1 MTSLA
6 PLLIEG
12 IQYSPLFSRCSG
24 QTPASSSAGSGTK
37 SKKWVFLTPHVSRVR
52 FKDNL
57 DIVCALLQDNSLAHF
72 VSRGLCLLA
81 GGYEALSYDS
91 L

>member
-37 SKKWVFLTPHVSRVR
+37 SKKWVFLTPHVSG
-52 FKDNL
+52 
-57 DIVCALLQDNSLAHF
+57 IQGQPGYSLC
-72 VSRGLCLLA
+72 SSEGQQPCSLCVQRPLFA
-81 GGYEALSYDS
+81 GKLGPGPNIL
-91 L
+91 